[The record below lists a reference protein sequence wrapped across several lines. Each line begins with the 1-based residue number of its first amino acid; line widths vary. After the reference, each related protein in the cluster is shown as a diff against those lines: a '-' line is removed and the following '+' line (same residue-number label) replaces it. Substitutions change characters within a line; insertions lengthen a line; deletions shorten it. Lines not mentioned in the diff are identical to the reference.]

1 MTLGFPTGERI
12 LILGAT
18 AFTDQLVRE
27 VESRPRS
34 RARIVGV
41 LDDAR
46 PADGS
51 LAGPLYLG
59 PLSCLQNAVEALRP
73 HRIVTALNAWTS
85 TAPLQ
90 ILFDSYVSRGVIVE
104 EAHEFYERFTGKIPL
119 ESLTAVRVMTS
130 GRFRP
135 TRLHACF
142 ARTLSLLTAAA
153 ALIVLSPLI
162 GLIALAIKLDSP
174 GRVFF
179 AQRRVGIHGRPFT
192 LLKFR
197 TMREER
203 VGRSEWAGDNLDRV
217 TRLGRWLRRFR
228 LDELPQLIN
237 ILRGEMNLVGP
248 RPHPVSN
255 LELFTLV
262 ARNLNELT
270 GEAISCY
277 TLRLVVRPGLTGWAQ
292 VRYRYANN
300 LDEEIEKLR
309 YDLYYVKRMS
319 PWLDLRVLFETL
331 KVLGGRVTVDA
342 ASIATSTTAR
352 PAASK
357 NVRRTAPA
365 VKDARAALPEGAT
378 LGQGARS
385 AASQSVR

>member
-1 MTLGFPTGERI
+1 MNVGFAAGERI

-18 AFTDQLVRE
+18 PFTDQLVRE

-34 RARIVGV
+34 RSVIVGV
-41 LDDAR
+41 LDDVRPDGAR
-46 PADGS
+46 PTAR
-51 LAGPLYLG
+51 LYLG
-59 PLSCLQNAVEALRP
+59 PLDRLQNAVEGLRP
-73 HRIVTALNAWTS
+73 HRIVTAFDAWRNA
-85 TAPLQ
+85 APLQ
-90 ILFDSYVSRGVIVE
+90 VLFETYVSRGVIVE
-104 EAHEFYERFTGKIPL
+104 EAHEFYERLTGKVPL

-130 GRFRP
+130 GRFRQH
-135 TRLHACF
+135 RLHAIV
-142 ARTLSLLTAAA
+142 ARAMSFTTAAL
-153 ALIVLSPLI
+153 ALVLLSPLLA
-162 GLIALAIKLDSP
+162 LIAVAIKLDSP
-174 GRVFF
+174 GPVCF
-179 AQRRVGIHGRPFT
+179 AQRRVGMHGRPFT

-197 TMREER
+197 TMREGH
-203 VGRSEWAGDNLDRV
+203 VRSEWAGDNLDRV

-228 LDELPQLIN
+228 LDELPQFIN
-237 ILRGEMNLVGP
+237 ILKGEMNLVGP

-319 PWLDLRVLFETL
+319 PWLDLRVLVETL
-331 KVLGGRVTVDA
+331 RVFGGRVAEDA
-342 ASIATSTTAR
+342 ASATVAAPR
-352 PAASK
+352 PAAVAPK
-357 NVRRTAPA
+357 RAVTAQA
-365 VKDARAALPEGAT
+365 GGSLPEGPGLA
-378 LGQGARS
+378 QSARS

>member
-1 MTLGFPTGERI
+1 MNVAFPSGERI
-12 LILGAT
+12 LILGT
-18 AFTDQLVRE
+18 TPFTDQLVRE

-34 RARIVGV
+34 RSVIVGV
-41 LDDAR
+41 LDDVRPDGERPTAR
-46 PADGS
+46 
-51 LAGPLYLG
+51 LYLG
-59 PLSCLQNAVEALRP
+59 SLDRLQNAVEGLRP
-73 HRIVTALNAWTS
+73 HRIVTALSAWRS
-85 TAPLQ
+85 TAALQ
-90 ILFDSYVSRGVIVE
+90 VLFDTYVSRGVIVE
-104 EAHEFYERFTGKIPL
+104 EAHEFYERLTGKIPL

-130 GRFRP
+130 GRFRQ
-135 TRLHACF
+135 TRLHAIF
-142 ARTLSLLTAAA
+142 ARTLSFSSAAV
-153 ALIVLSPLI
+153 ALVLLSPLLA
-162 GLIALAIKLDSP
+162 LIAMAIKLDSP
-174 GRVFF
+174 GPVCF
-179 AQRRVGIHGRPFT
+179 AQRRVGMHGRPFT

-197 TMREER
+197 TMREEPAR
-203 VGRSEWAGDNLDRV
+203 RSEWAGDNLDRV

-228 LDELPQLIN
+228 LDELPQFVN
-237 ILRGEMNLVGP
+237 ILKGEMNLVGP

-319 PWLDLRVLFETL
+319 PWLDLRVLVETL
-331 KVLGGRVTVDA
+331 RVFGGRVAEDA
-342 ASIATSTTAR
+342 ASSSVAAPR
-352 PAASK
+352 PATVAPTP
-357 NVRRTAPA
+357 VVAATAGGS
-365 VKDARAALPEGAT
+365 ALPEGAG
-378 LGQGARS
+378 LGRSAQS

>member
-1 MTLGFPTGERI
+1 MNVAFPAGERI

-18 AFTDQLVRE
+18 SFSDQLVRE
-27 VESRPRS
+27 VASRPR
-34 RARIVGV
+34 ARTVIVGV
-41 LDDAR
+41 LDDVR
-46 PADGS
+46 PESGTPTDR
-51 LAGPLYLG
+51 LYLG
-59 PLSCLQNAVEALRP
+59 PLSRLQNAVEALRP
-73 HRIVTALNAWTS
+73 HRIVTTVSAWGS

-90 ILFDSYVSRGVIVE
+90 VLFDTYVSRGVIVE
-104 EAHEFYERFTGKIPL
+104 EAHEFYERLTGKIPL

-135 TRLHACF
+135 TKLHALF
-142 ARTLSLLTAAA
+142 ARALSLVTAAV
-153 ALIVLSPLI
+153 ALVLLAPILAV
-162 GLIALAIKLDSP
+162 IALAIKLDSP
-174 GRVFF
+174 GPVFF
-179 AQRRVGIHGRPFT
+179 AQRRVGMHGRPFT

-197 TMREER
+197 TMRDEHR
-203 VGRSEWAGDNLDRV
+203 RRSEWAGDNLDRV

-228 LDELPQLIN
+228 LDELPQFIN

-248 RPHPVSN
+248 RPHPLSN

-319 PWLDLRVLFETL
+319 PWLDLRVLVETL
-331 KVLGGRVTVDA
+331 RVFGGRVAEDA
-342 ASIATSTTAR
+342 ASVAQAAPR
-352 PAASK
+352 PAA
-357 NVRRTAPA
+357 TAKPA
-365 VKDARAALPEGAT
+365 LAARGSGAALPEGPG
-378 LGQGARS
+378 LGRSARS

>member
-1 MTLGFPTGERI
+1 MNVAFPAGERI
-12 LILGAT
+12 LILGT
-18 AFTDQLVRE
+18 SSFSDQLVRE
-27 VESRPRS
+27 VASRPR
-34 RARIVGV
+34 ARTVIVGV
-41 LDDAR
+41 LDDER
-46 PADGS
+46 PESGS
-51 LAGPLYLG
+51 PTDRLYLG
-59 PLSCLQNAVEALRP
+59 PLSRLQNAVEALRP
-73 HRIVTALNAWTS
+73 HRIVTTMSAWGS

-90 ILFDSYVSRGVIVE
+90 VLFDTYVSRGVIVE
-104 EAHEFYERFTGKIPL
+104 EAHEFYERLTGKIPL

-135 TRLHACF
+135 TKLHALF
-142 ARTLSLLTAAA
+142 ARTLSLVTAAV
-153 ALIVLSPLI
+153 ALVLLAPILAV
-162 GLIALAIKLDSP
+162 IALAITLDSP
-174 GRVFF
+174 GPVFF
-179 AQRRVGIHGRPFT
+179 AQRRVGMHGRPFT

-197 TMREER
+197 TMRDEHGR
-203 VGRSEWAGDNLDRV
+203 RSEWAGDNLDRV

-228 LDELPQLIN
+228 LDELPQFIN

-248 RPHPVSN
+248 RPHPMSN

-270 GEAISCY
+270 GEAINCY

-331 KVLGGRVTVDA
+331 RVFGGRVAEDA
-342 ASIATSTTAR
+342 ASAAPTAPRPAVTAKPAITAR
-352 PAASK
+352 GGG
-357 NVRRTAPA
+357 
-365 VKDARAALPEGAT
+365 AALPEGAG
-378 LGQGARS
+378 LGRSARS